1 MADPPKVALV
11 GCGRAKGPSR
21 AQAMHLYRG
30 GLFRA
35 AIDFATA
42 THAGVYIVSAKHGL
56 IDPERVIEPYEF
68 SIEDMTATQRE
79 RWGDRIAHDLALL
92 MNAPSAPTLLLG
104 ESYARWLRLP
114 LEALAKG
121 EGWIAPVEPLAGIAG
136 FGPRIRRLRELLAEA
151 GGLPT

>member
-42 THAGVYIVSAKHGL
+42 THADVYIVSAKHGL

-79 RWGDRIAHDLALL
+79 RWGESTVDQLL
-92 MNAPSAPTLLLG
+92 VNLDKFAPTLLMG
-104 ESYARWLRLP
+104 ESYARWLRPP
-114 LEALAKG
+114 LEELAKG
-121 EGWIAPVEPLAGIAG
+121 KGWPAPVEPLAGIAG